1 MLRFSAAP
9 VAALCVLVGLPTAV
23 QPAGAQAWD
32 DPRTMALVERA
43 TKGRAE
49 QLADSTLVDYRA
61 TAHGYLTF
69 LVQLG
74 QGFPDPPSVVK
85 SDELALQ
92 VYWRAPDLSKQIIE
106 GRRDTLLLPTDIRY
120 HQDHLGIV
128 QNNFP
133 NFIRLG
139 EGDEVRDVPHPLSAD
154 GLHLYDFAIRDSL
167 AIRLGGQNRFVYEV
181 AVRPRDESAAR
192 IVGAVYIDTASAQVV
207 RMAFAFTHAAY
218 LDKELED
225 ISIVLENALVADRY
239 WLPYRQDIEIRR
251 TGTWLQFPARG
262 IIRGRWDIC
271 CYDINARLAPTL
283 FGGPEIV
290 EAPSTIT
297 SSYHWTGRIL
307 DSLPADV
314 RAPTEADVQRVQ
326 DEARALVRTEA
337 LSRAAGVE
345 PAARRMSDVA
355 RVNRVEGLALGGG
368 ASARLGGGL
377 GAAAVGRWGFD
388 DHQAKGRGSVRYEWS
403 SGRSIALFAVRD
415 YRDAGDVP
423 EVSPLVNS
431 VAAQE
436 FGSDRT
442 DPYDVRG
449 VGVDLALGR
458 WAGAD
463 WSVSVAHEDQNR
475 LVVHALPWHGAYG
488 ATLPAWSIREE
499 RAAVDARRS
508 MPATALGD
516 VTVHVQVRG
525 GLFAGRDT
533 ALAARHPAFERA
545 FAQAHAQRKLGAD
558 ALVFDATAAGVR
570 GSSGVPAQEYV
581 FLGGPVSGPGY
592 GYHEFAARFG
602 ATARAEWRMPVPFPA
617 ISLGAFGRTPA
628 SATLAPFVHTLYVT
642 NGASFAAPARGW
654 YPAVGVGFMVLF
666 DLARF
671 DVARGLRR
679 GAGRWTFSFDLAP
692 VLWRVL

>member
-1 MLRFSAAP
+1 MLRFSAAHA
-9 VAALCVLVGLPTAV
+9 AALCVLVGLTTAV

-32 DPRTMALVERA
+32 DRRTMGLVERA

-92 VYWRAPDLSKQIIE
+92 VYWRAPNLSKQVIE

-167 AIRLGGQNRFVYEV
+167 AIRLAGQNRFVYEV

-225 ISIVLENALVADRY
+225 ISIVLENALVDDRY

-251 TGTWLQFPARG
+251 TGTWMQFPARG

-271 CYDINARLAPTL
+271 CYEVNSRLAPAL
-283 FGGPEIV
+283 FVGPEIV
-290 EAPSTIT
+290 EAPAAIR

-314 RAPTEADVQRVQ
+314 RAPTEADVRRVQ
-326 DEARALVRTEA
+326 DEARELVRTEA
-337 LSRAAGVE
+337 LSRAAGVQ
-345 PAARRMSDVA
+345 PAARRVSDVA
-355 RVNRVEGLALGGG
+355 RVDRVEGLALGGG
-368 ASARLGGGL
+368 ASARFGGGF
-377 GAAAVGRWGFD
+377 GATATGRWGFD
-388 DHQAKGRGSVRYEWS
+388 DHQAKGRGSVGYEWS
-403 SGRSIALFAVRD
+403 SGRSIALFAMRG

-431 VAAQE
+431 IAAQE

-449 VGVDLALGR
+449 LGVDLALGR

-463 WSVSVAHEDQNR
+463 WSATAAHEEQNR
-475 LVVHALPWHGAYG
+475 LAVHAAPWHGTYG
-488 ATLPAWSIREE
+488 ATVPAWSIREE
-499 RAAVDARRS
+499 RLAVDARRS
-508 MPATALGD
+508 LPSVALGD
-516 VTVHVQVRG
+516 VTVHAQLRG
-525 GLFAGRDT
+525 GWFTGRDT
-533 ALAARHPAFERA
+533 ALAAGHSSFERA
-545 FAQAHAQRKLGAD
+545 FVQAHAQRKLGAD
-558 ALVFDATAAGVR
+558 ALVLDATVAGVR

-581 FLGGPVSGPGY
+581 FLGGPISGPGY
-592 GYHEFAARFG
+592 DYHQFAARFG
-602 ATARAEWRMPVPFPA
+602 ATAHAEWRVPVPFAP
-617 ISLGAFGRTPA
+617 ISLGAFGRA
-628 SATLAPFVHTLYVT
+628 SPTATVAPYVHMVYVT
-642 NGASFAAPARGW
+642 NGAPFATPARGW
-654 YPAVGVGFMVLF
+654 YPSVGVGFMLLF

-692 VLWRVL
+692 ALWRVL